1 MVTVIIPAY
10 NVEKW
15 LPRAIQSVIDQTV
28 HDWELLIVD
37 DGSTDGT
44 GGIADSAAR
53 SDARIRAIHTP
64 NRGAALARAAGVAE
78 ARGELVTFV
87 DADDTIEPHAIEW
100 LLRYMIDEVSAVVGG
115 INRRTERG
123 SFAVCGA
130 YSGVISNA
138 EFINGLLMDDF
149 VPSLCGKM
157 FRRQDL
163 LDFCGALDG
172 EILLNED
179 LLMLVAA
186 LRKLGNLY
194 IDTSELIYNYSYR
207 SDSAT
212 ATATM
217 SFSGWQKLVKGLS
230 AYIDDNGIFFLYKLR
245 RLYDCCITRGA
256 EFSWSHPAIKGLIAD
271 SKKYYLE
278 SQDRRILRMLY
289 SRQLRRFVASRH
301 RRLTPPQEIIISV
314 IMAAYNGAASIERAA
329 RSVIGQRFR
338 DWELIVVDDCSID
351 STPDIVRAMA
361 AVDGRI
367 RLLRMS
373 SNKGQGAARLRGI
386 AAARGEY
393 LAFIDQDD
401 LMAPEALE
409 RLWER
414 ARCTGADIVVMGSQ
428 RMSRRGLLRM
438 PLFSPSKFFT
448 KPIYTTN
455 ELLPHLLRRSG
466 FPCTQWDRLY
476 RREFIEDERHVVEPI
491 GEDLI
496 FNLKT
501 MMREGRVAW
510 IDYPGY
516 RWRIGGQ
523 SQGVYPQRWERNLAV
538 YRRVLEVLA
547 EDGIDWDETLRF
559 NLDQGLVNDF
569 LDKVAC
575 GLRQEWRKG
584 LRGFIDSALECPEL
598 VGAMRNLGFEATPEN
613 VLKRGRDWRRSHR
626 LYYRALRLLEWF

>member
-1 MVTVIIPAY
+1 MVTVVIPAY

-15 LPRAIQSVIDQTV
+15 LPRAVQSVIDQTFR
-28 HDWELLIVD
+28 DWELLIVD
-37 DGSTDGT
+37 DGSSDGT
-44 GGIADSAAR
+44 RAVADSAAR
-53 SDARIRAIHTP
+53 GDARIRAIHTP

-115 INRRTERG
+115 INRRTDRG

-130 YSGVISNA
+130 YSGVISTA

-163 LDFCGALDG
+163 LDLGGVLDD

-186 LRKLGNLY
+186 LRKPGNLY

-212 ATATM
+212 SSATM
-217 SFSGWQKLVKGLS
+217 SFSGWQKLVDGLS
-230 AYIDDNGIFFLYKLR
+230 AYIDDNETFFLYKLR

-256 EFSWSHPAIKGLIAD
+256 EFSRSHPAISGLIAD

-314 IMAAYNGAASIERAA
+314 IMAAYNGAASIERAV

-351 STPDIVRAMA
+351 STPDVVRSMA
-361 AVDGRI
+361 AVDSRI

-373 SNKGQGAARLRGI
+373 SNRGQGAARLRGI
-386 AAARGEY
+386 AAARGEF

-409 RLWER
+409 RLQER
-414 ARCTGADIVVMGSQ
+414 ARHTEADIVVMGSQ
-428 RMSRRGLLRM
+428 RMSRGGLLRL
-438 PLFSPSKFFT
+438 PLFSPPKFFT

-476 RREFIEDERHVVEPI
+476 RRAFIEDGRHVEESV

-496 FNLKT
+496 FNLRT
-501 MMREGRVAW
+501 MAHEGRMAW
-510 IDYPGY
+510 IDYQGY

-523 SQGVYPQRWERNLAV
+523 SRGVYPQRWERDLAV
-538 YRRVLEVLA
+538 YRRMLEVLA
-547 EDGIDWDETLRF
+547 EEGMAGDETLRMS
-559 NLDQGLVNDF
+559 LDQGLVNDF

-575 GLRQEWRKG
+575 ALRQEWRKG
-584 LRGFIDSALECPEL
+584 LRGFIDSALKCPEL
-598 VGAMRNLGFEATPEN
+598 VGAMRNVGFEASHEN
-613 VLKRGRDWRRSHR
+613 VVGKGREWLRRHKR
-626 LYYRALRLLEWF
+626 YYRALRLLEWF